1 MWKKI
6 VLLLS
11 LFAFTAAVTV
21 PVHDAD
27 AARKSFS
34 SGKRSY
40 TKTPAKS
47 QDQVSNSTSGTKT
60 GTSSSATG
68 ANAKRGFFSG
78 GSLMKGLMI
87 GGLAGLL
94 FGSMFSGMGFFGNFL
109 GLLVNVFAIVV
120 LIGIIQAVFASL
132 RRRRE
137 TRHRPD
143 DSRRW

>member
-6 VLLLS
+6 VLALS
-11 LFAFTAAVTV
+11 LLAFTAAVTV
-21 PVHDAD
+21 PAD
-27 AARKSFS
+27 VADARKSFS

-47 QDQVSNSTSGTKT
+47 QDQVSKSTSGTKT
-60 GTSSSATG
+60 GSSSSATG

-87 GGLAGLL
+87 GGLAGLF
-94 FGSMFSGMGFFGNFL
+94 FGSVFSGMGFFGNFL
-109 GLLVNVFAIVV
+109 GLLVNVLAIIVLIAIV
-120 LIGIIQAVFASL
+120 QAVLASI
-132 RRRRE
+132 RRKRE
-137 TRHRPD
+137 TRQRPD